1 MDHKIKQNSALN
13 LITQKKRQDID
24 AFVSL
29 LSEIRGV
36 KAIVLGGSYARGTA
50 STESDI
56 DIGLYYSDNQPFE
69 ISDIQAIAKKFNRND
84 ACATVTKLYE
94 WGPWVN
100 GGAWIETESGKID
113 LLYRSLEHVDRVIQ
127 ESSKGVNSCDYL
139 QQPPYGFYSITYL
152 GETATCVP
160 IYDPENLIQAMKE
173 RVKVYPEALKKGI
186 IQQNLWSVE
195 FTLLH
200 AKKCANGN
208 DLYTTAG
215 CVTRILSCLTQVLFA
230 LNEIYFISDR
240 EALNAIDHFRISP
253 NGYRKN
259 IETIL
264 SNLNV
269 YDGILTKTVCD
280 LSQVFLDVKQLV
292 GALYEP
298 KYCLE

>member
-1 MDHKIKQNSALN
+1 MNNTAIR
-13 LITQKKRQDID
+13 IIPEGKRQVLEKFIE
-24 AFVSL
+24 L
-29 LSEIRGV
+29 LVQVQEI

-50 STESDI
+50 KTESDI
-56 DIGLYYSDNQPFE
+56 DIAIYYSEANPLN
-69 ISDIQAIAKKFNRND
+69 ISLIQKIVREMNPSST
-84 ACATVTKLYE
+84 ATELYE
-94 WGPWVN
+94 WGAWVN

-113 LLYRSLEHVDRVIQ
+113 LLYRSLEHIDRVIQ
-127 ESSKGVNSCDYL
+127 ESFTGVHSCDYL
-139 QQPPYGFYSITYL
+139 QQPPYGFYSVTYL

-208 DLYTTAG
+208 DLYSTTG
-215 CVTRILSCLTQVLFA
+215 CITRILSCLTQVLFA

-240 EALNAIDHFRISP
+240 EALNAIEHFQISP
-253 NGYRKN
+253 NGYKKN
-259 IETIL
+259 IEMIL
-264 SNLNV
+264 SQLNV

-280 LSQVFLDVKQLV
+280 LSQVFLDVKQLA

>member
-1 MDHKIKQNSALN
+1 MNNTAIKI
-13 LITQKKRQDID
+13 IPEGKRQVIEKFID
-24 AFVSL
+24 L
-29 LSEIRGV
+29 LAQVQEI

-50 STESDI
+50 KTESDI
-56 DIGLYYSDNQPFE
+56 DIAIYYSEANPLN
-69 ISDIQAIAKKFNRND
+69 ISLIQKIVRKMNPSST
-84 ACATVTKLYE
+84 ATELYE
-94 WGPWVN
+94 WGAWVN

-139 QQPPYGFYSITYL
+139 QQPPYGFYSVTYL

-269 YDGILTKTVCD
+269 YDGIRTKTVCD